1 MSNSKVAKQA
11 ASIIYN
17 IIFME
22 RCLVVYDIM
31 FVTRKPE
38 SAFCILLLKVWDEV
52 TQFHTVHLR
61 DFAIQPSS
69 VQQTLSDVARSVYKR
84 RLRQAIESRYLDR
97 HVLSML

>member
-1 MSNSKVAKQA
+1 
-11 ASIIYN
+11 
-17 IIFME
+17 ME

-38 SAFCILLLKVWDEV
+38 SAFCIHLLCHTNKILKVWDEV

-69 VQQTLSDVARSVYKR
+69 VLQTLSDVARSVYKL